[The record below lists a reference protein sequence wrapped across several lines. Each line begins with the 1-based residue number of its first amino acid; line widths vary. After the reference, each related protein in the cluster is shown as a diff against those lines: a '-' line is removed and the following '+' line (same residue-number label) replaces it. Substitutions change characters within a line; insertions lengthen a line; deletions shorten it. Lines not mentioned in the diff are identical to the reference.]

1 MLNETVLSTKGR
13 VGVPAYYR
21 STVAEFIDDD
31 AGRIIGVL
39 TVASSKTGFID
50 HKNRQTT
57 AWQNQIDVLKIG
69 CKTLVNEGR
78 EFGSWGLLLEYPIPR
93 RQKRV
98 DVVLLA
104 RDVIFCIEFKTK
116 AKTHNL
122 QARKQAEDYALDL
135 RDFHSESLG
144 RRIIPI
150 AVASD
155 AESRELISSGF
166 YYDLVRPALLT
177 NAADLF
183 MVIIKA
189 YESQTD
195 STESAIDPKAWSEAA
210 YRPVPTIIEA
220 AEALYAGHDVREIAA
235 SHAGNENLNITSQL
249 IIELVKRAQE
259 RHEKIACFVT
269 GIPGAGKTLAGLNVV
284 HNSALRREGR
294 PPGVFLSGNGP
305 LVKVIRAAIDR
316 DFKRRTIGVDL
327 RDKTGTFI
335 QNVHQFIRE
344 ERNRE
349 LAPSENVIVFDEA
362 QRAWNAE
369 QTARKQEDDE
379 DEAQSEPEIVLSI
392 MNRHE
397 WSVIVALVG
406 GGQEIHKGEAGLAE
420 WGRTLR
426 SKFPKWRVAV
436 SPEALDGGASVAGH
450 TLFDGE
456 RPPSI
461 ILEDSSLHLDTTRRS
476 YRAQQVTEWVEAVLR
491 ADSTAASNI
500 AKELDSFPLVMTRSL
515 ATARDWLRAKTLG
528 LRRCGLVAS
537 SGGLRLRA
545 EGLELSSAFRRAGDL
560 YVNWFLNDPTDVR
573 SSNQLEVAASEFECQ
588 GLELDWVGLC
598 WTGDLTF
605 DPENSKW
612 ATRSFRGNTWNRVP
626 NELDQQYLIN
636 KFRVLLT
643 RAREGM
649 IIWVPQGEASDST
662 RPPNWFDATARY
674 LEDCGLEAL

>member
-1 MLNETVLSTKGR
+1 M
-13 VGVPAYYR
+13 PAYYR

-31 AGRIIGVL
+31 PGRIIGVL
-39 TVASSKTGFID
+39 AAASAKSGFVD

-57 AWQNQIDVLKIG
+57 AWQNQVDVLKAG
-69 CKTLVNEGR
+69 CKRLVNESGD
-78 EFGSWGLLLEYPIPR
+78 FGSWGLLLEYPIPR
-93 RQKRV
+93 RQKRI
-98 DVVLLA
+98 DVVVLA
-104 RDVIFCIEFKTK
+104 RDVIFCVEFKTK
-116 AKTHNL
+116 TKTHNL

-150 AVASD
+150 AVASN
-155 AESRELISSGF
+155 AESREPISSGF

-183 MVIIKA
+183 KVIIEA
-189 YESQTD
+189 YEAQSD
-195 STESAIDPKAWSEAA
+195 SKEPVIDPKSWNESP

-220 AEALYAGHDVREIAA
+220 AEALYAGHDVREIAS
-235 SHAGNENLNITSQL
+235 SHAGDDNLNITSQR

-284 HNSALRREGR
+284 HNPSLRCDGR

-316 DFKRRTIGVDL
+316 DFKRRTKGVDS

-335 QNVHQFIRE
+335 QNVHQFIKE
-344 ERNRE
+344 ERKRE
-349 LAPSENVIVFDEA
+349 LPPSENVIVFDEA

-369 QTARKQEDDE
+369 QTARKQDDDE
-379 DEAQSEPEIVLSI
+379 ENAQSEPEIILSV
-392 MNRHE
+392 MDRHE
-397 WSVIVALVG
+397 WSVIIALVG

-426 SKFPKWRVAV
+426 SKFPEWRVAV
-436 SPEALDGGASVAGH
+436 SPEALDGGASLAGH
-450 TLFDGE
+450 TLFEGE
-456 RPPSI
+456 RPSSI
-461 ILEDSSLHLDTTRRS
+461 ISEDSSLHLDTTRRS

-491 ADSTAASNI
+491 ADSAAASNI
-500 AKELDSFPLVMTRSL
+500 AKELGSFPLVMTRSL
-515 ATARDWLRAKTLG
+515 ATAREWLRMKTLG
-528 LRRCGLVAS
+528 LRRCGLIAS

-598 WTGDLTF
+598 WSGDLTF
-605 DPENSKW
+605 NSALGFWVKR
-612 ATRSFRGNTWNRVP
+612 AFRGNAWIGVP
-626 NELDQQYLIN
+626 NELDRQYLVN
-636 KFRVLLT
+636 KYRVLMT

-649 IIWVPQGEASDST
+649 IIWIPDGDSSDLT
-662 RPPNWFDATARY
+662 RPENWFDMTAELFRG
-674 LEDCGLEAL
+674 CGLEEPEL

>member
-1 MLNETVLSTKGR
+1 M
-13 VGVPAYYR
+13 PAYYR
-21 STVAEFIDDD
+21 SSIREFLDTDRENIL
-31 AGRIIGVL
+31 GRLVS
-39 TVASSKTGFID
+39 ASAKTGFVNL
-50 HKNRQTT
+50 KQRQIT
-57 AWQNQIDVLKIG
+57 AWKKQI
-69 CKTLVNEGR
+69 KTLRATFEALVSHKAER
-78 EFGSWGLLLEYPIPR
+78 EAWQVLLEYPIPR
-93 RQKRV
+93 RQRRI

-104 RDVIFCIEFKTK
+104 RDLIFCVEFKTK

-122 QARKQAEDYALDL
+122 LARRQAEDYALDL
-135 RDFHSESLG
+135 RDFPGESFG
-144 RRIIPI
+144 RRIVPI
-150 AVASD
+150 AVATD
-155 AESRELISSGF
+155 AESRQLQAAGF

-177 NAADLF
+177 NALDLF
-183 MVIIKA
+183 KVLSEA
-189 YESQTD
+189 YKSQTD
-195 STESAIDPKAWSEAA
+195 PSEPAIAPKAWDESA
-210 YRPVPTIIEA
+210 YRPVPTIMEA

-235 SHAGNENLNITSQL
+235 SHAGDENLNVTSQL

-284 HNSALRREGR
+284 HNPALRREGR

-316 DFKRRTIGVDL
+316 DFKRRTSGVDL

-335 QNVHQFIRE
+335 QNVHQFIKE
-344 ERNRE
+344 ERNRK

-379 DEAQSEPEIVLSI
+379 EEAQSEPEIVLSI

-397 WSVIVALVG
+397 WSVIVALIG

-426 SKFPKWRVAV
+426 SKCPKWRVAV

-450 TLFDGE
+450 TLFEGQ
-456 RPPSI
+456 RPSSI
-461 ILEDSSLHLDTTRRS
+461 IIEDSSLHLDTTRRS

-500 AKELDSFPLVMTRSL
+500 ATELESFPLVMTRSL
-515 ATARDWLRAKTLG
+515 ATAREWLRAKTLG
-528 LRRCGLVAS
+528 LRRCGLIAS

-598 WTGDLTF
+598 WSGDLTF
-605 DPENSKW
+605 DPEGKW
-612 ATRSFRGNTWNRVP
+612 TSRVFRGNAWKNVA

-636 KFRVLLT
+636 KYRVLLT

-649 IIWVPQGEASDST
+649 VIWIPNGDPIDST
-662 RPPNWFDATARY
+662 RPIDWFNSTSDF
-674 LEDCGLEAL
+674 LVSCGLKTL

>member
-1 MLNETVLSTKGR
+1 MRLFSRRKEEST
-13 VGVPAYYR
+13 VPAYYR
-21 STVAEFIDDD
+21 SSVAELIDDD
-31 AGRIIGVL
+31 LERIIGVL
-39 TVASSKTGFID
+39 AAASAKAGFVD

-57 AWQNQIDVLKIG
+57 AWQNQIDILKAG
-69 CKTLVNEGR
+69 CKALVDEND
-78 EFGSWGLLLEYPIPR
+78 EFGGWGLLLEYPIPR
-93 RQKRV
+93 RQKRI
-98 DVVLLA
+98 DVVMLA

-150 AVASD
+150 AVSSN
-155 AESRELISSGF
+155 AESRELIPSGF

-183 MVIIKA
+183 KVIVEA

-195 STESAIDPKAWSEAA
+195 SNEPAIHPEAWDESA

-249 IIELVKRAQE
+249 IIDLVKRAQE

-284 HNSALRREGR
+284 HNPALRREGR

-316 DFKRRTIGVDL
+316 DFKRRTIGVVL
-327 RDKTGTFI
+327 RDNTGTFI
-335 QNVHQFIRE
+335 QNVHQFIKE

-379 DEAQSEPEIVLSI
+379 EEAQSEPEIILSI

-397 WSVIVALVG
+397 WSIVVALVG

-450 TLFDGE
+450 TLFEGE
-456 RPPSI
+456 RPSSI

-491 ADSTAASNI
+491 ADSAAAADI
-500 AKELDSFPLVMTRSL
+500 AKELESFPLVMTRSL
-515 ATARDWLRAKTLG
+515 ATAREWLRTKTLG
-528 LRRCGLVAS
+528 LRRCGLIAS

-598 WTGDLTF
+598 WSGDLTF
-605 DPENSKW
+605 DPKTKKW
-612 ATRSFRGNTWNRVP
+612 ATRTFRGNAWKNVA
-626 NELDQQYLIN
+626 NELDQQYLFN
-636 KFRVLLT
+636 KYRVLLT
-643 RAREGM
+643 RAREGL
-649 IIWVPQGEASDST
+649 IIWIPEGDPTDST
-662 RPPNWFDATARY
+662 RPAEWFDATAHY
-674 LEDCGLEAL
+674 LQTCGLESA